1 MLAIGQHAIRVC
13 KSIPVAT
20 WSLQKWNSLQGR
32 QVHYVDAAA
41 GASND
46 FSCLVHAFE
55 TRLFHPVM
63 EYHGVSTK
71 F

>member
-46 FSCLVHAFE
+46 REWTLAV
-55 TRLFHPVM
+55 
-63 EYHGVSTK
+63 
-71 F
+71 